1 MSSSELINVSLSNPL
16 VEQVRLDLLDA
27 IENDSIVLPTL
38 PEVAL
43 EIREAASDPDVN
55 VGMLATIIENDSSIA
70 TRILRIA
77 NSSLLRGFQP
87 IHDVKSAI
95 GRIGLAYTSTLVTTL
110 AMQQIFLS
118 TKEALNQRMR
128 AIWMHSTDVAAICHT
143 LAKSQ
148 PHLKPEMATL
158 AGIVH
163 QVGTLPVLSY
173 AVGRGF
179 LRDHPNL
186 LDQILISLSP
196 EVGSRIL
203 EAWGF
208 AEELVVVPTQHMDFN
223 REAPEG
229 DYVDLVTV
237 ANLQSYVGSE
247 HPLASADWS
256 TVTAFAR
263 LGLPVTPDTSEG
275 YQQQIEAMQGLLRD

>member
-1 MSSSELINVSLSNPL
+1 MSNAERLNVSLSNPL
-16 VEQVRLDLLDA
+16 IEQVRLDLLDA

-43 EIREAASDPDVN
+43 EIREAASDPDVD
-55 VGMLATIIENDSSIA
+55 VAMLATIIENDSSIA

-87 IHDVKSAI
+87 VHDVKSAI
-95 GRIGLAYTSTLVTTL
+95 SRIGLSYTSTLVTTL

-128 AIWMHSTDVAAICHT
+128 AIWIHSTDVAAICYT

-148 PHLKPEMATL
+148 PHLNSEIATL

-179 LRDHPNL
+179 LRDHPEL
-186 LDQILISLSP
+186 LDQILISISP

-208 AEELVVVPTQHMDFN
+208 ADELVAVPAQHMHFD
-223 REAPEG
+223 RQVPAG

-237 ANLQSYVGSE
+237 ANLHSYVGAE
-247 HPLASADWS
+247 HPLAKVDWS
-256 TVTAFAR
+256 TVGAFAR
-263 LGLPVTPDTSEG
+263 LGLPVTPDASEG
-275 YQQQIEAMQGLLRD
+275 YHQQIEAMQDVLRG

>member
-1 MSSSELINVSLSNPL
+1 MSNNERVDVSLSNPL
-16 VEQVRLDLLDA
+16 IEQVRLDLLEA

-55 VGMLATIIENDSSIA
+55 VGMLANIIENDSSIA

-87 IHDVKSAI
+87 IPDVKSAI
-95 GRIGLAYTSTLVTTL
+95 GRIGLGYTSTLVTTL

-128 AIWMHSTDVAAICHT
+128 AIWMHSTDVAAICNT
-143 LAKSQ
+143 LARS
-148 PHLKPEMATL
+148 HTRLNPEMATL

-163 QVGTLPVLSY
+163 QVGALPVLSY

-179 LRDHPNL
+179 LRDHPDL

-208 AEELVVVPTQHMDFN
+208 ADELVMVPTEHMDFD
-223 REAPEG
+223 REVPEA
-229 DYVDLVTV
+229 DYVDLVMV
-237 ANLQSYVGSE
+237 ANLHSYVGSE
-247 HPLASADWS
+247 HPLASVDWS
-256 TVTAFAR
+256 TVSAFER
-263 LGLPVTPDTSEG
+263 LGLPVTLDADDG
-275 YQQQIEAMQGLLRD
+275 YHQQIEQMQSLLRG

>member
-1 MSSSELINVSLSNPL
+1 M
-16 VEQVRLDLLDA
+16 
-27 IENDSIVLPTL
+27 
-38 PEVAL
+38 
-43 EIREAASDPDVN
+43 
-55 VGMLATIIENDSSIA
+55 GMLATIIENDSSIA

-208 AEELVVVPTQHMDFN
+208 AEELVVVPTQHMDFS

-237 ANLQSYVGSE
+237 ANLHSYVGSE
-247 HPLASADWS
+247 HPLASVDWS

-263 LGLPVTPDTSEG
+263 LGLPVTPDTCEG

>member
-1 MSSSELINVSLSNPL
+1 VSLSNPL
-16 VEQVRLDLLDA
+16 IEQVRLDLLDA

-38 PEVAL
+38 PEIAL
-43 EIREAASDPDVN
+43 EIREAASDPDVS

-95 GRIGLAYTSTLVTTL
+95 GRIGLGYTSTLVTTL

-148 PHLKPEMATL
+148 TKLKPEMATL

-163 QVGTLPVLSY
+163 QVGTLPVLNY

-179 LRDHPNL
+179 LRDHPEL

-208 AEELVVVPTQHMDFN
+208 ADELVIVPTQHMDFN
-223 REAPEG
+223 RQAKEG

-237 ANLQSYVGSE
+237 ANLHSYFGTQ
-247 HPLASADWS
+247 HPLASVDWS
-256 TVTAFAR
+256 TVTAFER
-263 LGLPVTPDTSEG
+263 LGLPVTLDATDD
-275 YQQQIEAMQGLLRD
+275 YHQQIEAMQGALRG

>member
-1 MSSSELINVSLSNPL
+1 MSNNERVDVSLSNPL
-16 VEQVRLDLLDA
+16 IEQVRLDLLEA

-55 VGMLATIIENDSSIA
+55 VGMLANIIENDSSIA

-87 IHDVKSAI
+87 IPDVKSAI
-95 GRIGLAYTSTLVTTL
+95 GRIGLGYTSTLVTTL

-128 AIWMHSTDVAAICHT
+128 AIWMHSTDVAAICNT
-143 LAKSQ
+143 LARS
-148 PHLKPEMATL
+148 HTRLNPEMATL

-163 QVGTLPVLSY
+163 QVGALPVLSY

-179 LRDHPNL
+179 LRDHPDL

-208 AEELVVVPTQHMDFN
+208 ADELVMVPTEHMDFD
-223 REAPEG
+223 REVPEA
-229 DYVDLVTV
+229 DYVDLVMV
-237 ANLQSYVGSE
+237 ANLHSYVGSE
-247 HPLASADWS
+247 HPLASVDWS
-256 TVTAFAR
+256 TVSAFGR
-263 LGLPVTPDTSEG
+263 LGLPVTLDADDG
-275 YQQQIEAMQGLLRD
+275 YHQQIEQMQSLLRG